1 MTTTITEPAD
11 TMLAVARLTVE
22 DFTMP
27 AVAAVVT
34 AVIDE
39 LALPQDRSP
48 AVFGYAYQPHRP
60 RYRRNRTL
68 HRASTWLAAPEGMS
82 LACPTGGG
90 LRIAQPEVV
99 LPSTD
104 EFGWCGDESL
114 VLLAL
119 ATRGIPPARLC
130 KRCFRTVADA
140 YSALYAASR
149 SEPLLLGMLAWDY
162 RTAQTRREVTV
173 SADAAALIA
182 DAVAYTTG
190 RAAGADT
197 STVEVSGEPVTVT
210 LSGHADAVIAGLV
223 GPADTGNSTVVD
235 DRKRVWKQGIY
246 ASDATWDEVH
256 AAFPLSLYHGRD
268 LSGVDRAAVWAEI
281 REAFPLS
288 VFRQWADASLMFQEE
303 RYGPLWDQLTH
314 YYDPEA
320 GL

>member
-1 MTTTITEPAD
+1 MTTTITEHAAAD
-11 TMLAVARLTVE
+11 TRPAVV

-60 RYRRNRTL
+60 RYRRNPTL
-68 HRASTWLAAPEGMS
+68 HRASEWGGPEGMQLVCS
-82 LACPTGGG
+82 TGGG
-90 LRIAQPEVV
+90 LRIAKPEVV

-140 YSALYAASR
+140 YGKLYRESR

-162 RTAQTRREVTV
+162 RMGQARREVTV
-173 SADAAALIA
+173 STDAAALIA
-182 DAVAYTTG
+182 AAIAYTTD
-190 RAAGADT
+190 RAAGTGEPRAAAGT
-197 STVEVSGEPVTVT
+197 EPVTVT

-223 GPADTGNSTVVD
+223 GPADTGNSTVAD
-235 DRKRVWKQGIY
+235 DRERVWHQGVY
-246 ASDATWDEVH
+246 ASDATWDEMH

-268 LSGVDRAAVWAEI
+268 LSGVDLVPVWAEI

-288 VFRQWADASLMFQEE
+288 MFRQWADASLMFQEE